1 MKYCYEE
8 GQKRTGHMFMGE
20 EITRSARIETLRD
33 TLLEAVPQISADRAM
48 IVTEA
53 YQRYNSET
61 IYIKRAKTLAELLE
75 KLPITILDG
84 ELIVGSVSDKL
95 RCAHIFPE
103 FGLDW
108 LIEEL
113 DGNQSE
119 PEKRPVIV

>member
-1 MKYCYEE
+1 MGEYCYEE
-8 GQKRTGHMFMGE
+8 GRKRTGHVFMGE
-20 EITRSARIETLRD
+20 EITAEVPASETLRD
-33 TLLEAVPQISADRAM
+33 TLLEAVPQISSADRAM

-95 RCAHIFPE
+95 RCAHLS
-103 FGLDW
+103 GSVW
-108 LIEEL
+108 T
-113 DGNQSE
+113 G
-119 PEKRPVIV
+119 